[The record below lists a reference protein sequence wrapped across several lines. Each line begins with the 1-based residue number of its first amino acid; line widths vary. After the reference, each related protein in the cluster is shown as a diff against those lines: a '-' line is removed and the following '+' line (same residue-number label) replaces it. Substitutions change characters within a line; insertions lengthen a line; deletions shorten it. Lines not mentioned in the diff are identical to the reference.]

1 MVLVAKEAEA
11 HHPELLSLPDEVE
24 ICHKAAGYT
33 FVSSKLTLSSLTDTE
48 HVFFVTRINLD
59 SIQSEASALVSQ
71 LALTTKKVASSVDDV
86 KEQFTKVIEV
96 R

>member
-33 FVSSKLTLSSLTDTE
+33 YVSSKLTLSSLTDTE
-48 HVFFVTRINLD
+48 HVFVTRINLD